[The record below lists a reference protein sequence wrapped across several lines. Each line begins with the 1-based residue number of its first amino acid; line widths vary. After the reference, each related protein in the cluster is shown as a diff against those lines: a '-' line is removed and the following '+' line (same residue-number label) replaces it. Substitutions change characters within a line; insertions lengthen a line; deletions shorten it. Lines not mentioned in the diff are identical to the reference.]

1 MAALLGSTALH
12 YFVFPHPRMC
22 GRVHVHHGVH
32 TRGLSIT
39 GFHMLSLSLFHIFV
53 HQHSSFPCEILILQV
68 PLKSCDAFGIFL
80 DLPILS
86 STIPRLF
93 VLTVSRVH

>member
-1 MAALLGSTALH
+1 MLALLGSTGLH
-12 YFVFPHPRMC
+12 YFVFPHLRMC

-53 HQHSSFPCEILILQV
+53 HQW
-68 PLKSCDAFGIFL
+68 IFY
-80 DLPILS
+80 IKRLS
-86 STIPRLF
+86 QSPQCLYF
-93 VLTVSRVH
+93 EAKLHF

>member
-53 HQHSSFPCEILILQV
+53 HQ
-68 PLKSCDAFGIFL
+68 
-80 DLPILS
+80 
-86 STIPRLF
+86 
-93 VLTVSRVH
+93 